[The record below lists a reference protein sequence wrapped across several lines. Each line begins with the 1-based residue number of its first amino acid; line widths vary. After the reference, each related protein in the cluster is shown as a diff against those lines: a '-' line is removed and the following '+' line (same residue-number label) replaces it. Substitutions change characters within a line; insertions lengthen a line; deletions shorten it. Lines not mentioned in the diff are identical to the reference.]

1 MFYIG
6 VQIVTSYKLMCV
18 KFKRSSLTK
27 ADQTVPKCR
36 LMRLCQCAGR
46 SVFGVSFK
54 NY

>member
-1 MFYIG
+1 MIYIG

-36 LMRLCQCAGR
+36 LMRLCAGR